1 MNKLIHLRYPGGF
14 YSGTYS
20 LWLFVIDL
28 YAFVA
33 LHAIGLPNRIHCNEQ
48 HCGTVKQWAAANL
61 SAAPSEAITHSDN
74 RVEI

>member
-20 LWLFVIDL
+20 LWLSVIDL

-33 LHAIGLPNRIHCNEQ
+33 LHAIRSAQQNSLQRTILWHC
-48 HCGTVKQWAAANL
+48 
-61 SAAPSEAITHSDN
+61 
-74 RVEI
+74 